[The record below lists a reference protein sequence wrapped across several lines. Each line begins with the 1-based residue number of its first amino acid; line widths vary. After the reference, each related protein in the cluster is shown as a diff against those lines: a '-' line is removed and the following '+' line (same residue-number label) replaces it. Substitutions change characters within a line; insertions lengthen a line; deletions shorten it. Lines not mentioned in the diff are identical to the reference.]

1 MIRPRVPTR
10 NRHVVRSPSFDCG
23 VVPEPRLAFGGR
35 HLHADPKT
43 GLSLYGPYS
52 PGDQIQPVLTSI
64 IVGIVGPPAMTA
76 DAEQWLEACRGIL
89 TNDGSEP
96 FLRPHFPG
104 FSSTSPFKCDVRF
117 GNTWRE
123 AVSSRDITAALEEPE
138 AEVRIKHIVDLYV
151 RKLEVLAER
160 DPKPDV
166 ILCCIP
172 QDVLDQCMVPVSRT
186 NKSRRK
192 RLVSHERRMRDT
204 RQFEQLRLFDEMQ
217 PTLGIEEQ
225 EPGYQNLRRGLK
237 AEAMQYGIPTQLVWP
252 RTLSVRD
259 LAPQQGEKK
268 LQDGATRAWN
278 FTTALYHK
286 AGGSPWRLDGIDP
299 QVCFV
304 GISFYREYTEANP
317 RLRTSMAQAF
327 TSAGDGYVLRGT
339 SFEWTQSRRERSPHL
354 DAESAAALVRE
365 VLDCYTRQNR
375 ESLPSRI
382 VIHKTSQFW
391 DDELRGF
398 EEACHSIPQ
407 KDFVAFGSRDIQF
420 YRRGDYPP
428 LRGTY
433 VKFSETDLALYTVG
447 YIPYLRTYPGARVP
461 RPLHV
466 VDHYSDSPWN
476 VVLQEILALTKLN
489 WNTADF
495 ACNRPVTI
503 AFSRKVGEILA
514 ELPPHLPLRPQYRF
528 YM

>member
-1 MIRPRVPTR
+1 MRDRVPTR

-23 VVPEPRLAFGGR
+23 VLPEPRLAFGGR
-35 HLHADPKT
+35 HLHVDPKT

-52 PGDQIQPVLTSI
+52 PGDQRQPVLTSI
-64 IVGIVGPPAMTA
+64 IVGIVGPPAIIA
-76 DAEQWLEACRGIL
+76 AAEQWLEACRGLL

-104 FSSTSPFKCDVRF
+104 FNSTSPFKCDVRY

-123 AVSSRDITAALEEPE
+123 SVSPRDITTALEESE
-138 AEVRIKHIVDLYV
+138 DEVRIKRVVDLYV
-151 RKLEVLAER
+151 RKIEVLAER

-172 QDVLDQCMVPVSRT
+172 QDVLDRCMVSVARA

-192 RLVSHERRMRDT
+192 RLVSHEQRIRETHQVD
-204 RQFEQLRLFDEMQ
+204 QLLLFDEMQ

-252 RTLSVRD
+252 RTLSVID
-259 LAPQQGEKK
+259 VAPQQGGKK
-268 LQDGATRAWN
+268 LQDLATRAWN

-286 AGGSPWRLDGIDP
+286 AGGSLWRLETTDP

-304 GISFYREYTEANP
+304 GISFYRELSESNP

-327 TSAGDGYVLRGT
+327 TSAGDGYVLRGN

-354 DAESAAALVRE
+354 DAESAAALVRD

-398 EEACHSIPQ
+398 EDACHSIPQ

-420 YRRGDYPP
+420 YRSGDYPP

-466 VDHYSDSPWN
+466 VEHYGDSPWT

-495 ACNRPVTI
+495 ACSRPVTI

-514 ELPPHLPLRPQYRF
+514 ELPPHLTLRPQYRF